1 MNPKSQT
8 WTSRAY
14 WLLLRVLPFDFR
26 AAFGRDMERT
36 FHDQATEA
44 EQREGKAGL
53 LRLWFE
59 TVVGIFRI
67 APDEHWQMLRQDTRY
82 ALRMM
87 RQNPAHTAVVV
98 ITLAL
103 GVGVNTAI
111 FSVVHG
117 TLLRPLPYAQGD
129 QLVIVRQQAQK
140 AGIADLAFSVP
151 EINDYRRQNHTLS
164 ELAEYHR
171 MTFTL
176 LGHGQAERVAT
187 GVVSANFFDMLGV
200 RPILGRKFT
209 PADEQPGALP
219 VLLLSYE
226 YWRRSQHGDP
236 AIVGKTFEMNDKV
249 HTVVGVLPPV
259 PQYPNENDVYM
270 PSLAC
275 PFRSAPQFIA

>member
-1 MNPKSQT
+1 MKPKSQT

-44 EQREGKAGL
+44 ELRQGKTGL
-53 LRLWFE
+53 LRLWFD

-67 APDEHWQMLRQDTRY
+67 APDEHWQILQQDTRY

-87 RQNPAHTAVVV
+87 RQNPGYTAVVV

-129 QLVIVRQQAQK
+129 QLVIVRQQALK
-140 AGIADLAFSVP
+140 AGIGDVAFSVA
-151 EINDYRRQNHTLS
+151 ETMTTGGRITLS
-164 ELAEYHR
+164 
-171 MTFTL
+171 
-176 LGHGQAERVAT
+176 
-187 GVVSANFFDMLGV
+187 ANS
-200 RPILGRKFT
+200 RNT
-209 PADEQPGALP
+209 
-219 VLLLSYE
+219 
-226 YWRRSQHGDP
+226 
-236 AIVGKTFEMNDKV
+236 T
-249 HTVVGVLPPV
+249 T
-259 PQYPNENDVYM
+259 
-270 PSLAC
+270 
-275 PFRSAPQFIA
+275 